1 MVQDHDLLALVP
13 VFENLQL
20 GPQRIRAGFDV
31 VLLSVMNHAV
41 DVGRLLCLQSLCL
54 RRVVPRSFQDFGGG
68 HLPAHECFALIAVCF
83 RLFYCLSQVF
93 ELIPVHVSDIDHPAR
108 LTDVADRELRIDENL
123 VQRTPLEKR
132 NRQSLARLRDIRGCV
147 CR

>member
-1 MVQDHDLLALVP
+1 
-13 VFENLQL
+13 
-20 GPQRIRAGFDV
+20 
-31 VLLSVMNHAV
+31 MNHAV
-41 DVGRLLCLQSLCL
+41 DVGRLLCLQSLCF
-54 RRVVPRSFQDFGGG
+54 RRIIPYRLQRGGIRN
-68 HLPAHECFALIAVCF
+68 LPTRKNLARIPVCF